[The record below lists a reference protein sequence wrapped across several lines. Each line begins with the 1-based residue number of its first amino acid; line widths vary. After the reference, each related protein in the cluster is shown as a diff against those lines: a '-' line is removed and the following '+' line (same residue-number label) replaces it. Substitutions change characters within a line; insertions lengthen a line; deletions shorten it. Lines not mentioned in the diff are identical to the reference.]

1 MNTVKE
7 HKLTEAREVGHGGG
21 RYRCSEREASVFM
34 VYNQDSKTNVD
45 EHQKAEGIYF
55 LYT

>member
-21 RYRCSEREASVFM
+21 RYRCSEGSISVYGVQSGF
-34 VYNQDSKTNVD
+34 
-45 EHQKAEGIYF
+45 
-55 LYT
+55 